1 MKLIRLILFPFVPIY
16 YLVTRLRN
24 WLYDKGFKSSKA
36 YDIPVI
42 CVGNLSTGGTGK
54 TPMIEY
60 LIRLLKNE
68 KSIATLSR
76 GYKRITEGF
85 VLGDDDATAD
95 TIGDEPYQFYRK
107 FEAIKVAVDGNRQ
120 NGIEQLLDLED
131 KPEVILLDDAY
142 QHRKVR
148 AGLNI
153 LLTSYYNL
161 YYKDIVLP
169 TGNLREPRS
178 GAKRADIIVVTKC
191 PVTISKNEK
200 DIMAS
205 KLKLK
210 PHQKLFFSHIG
221 YSESVVSSNNEITLK
236 SLPKFT
242 LVTGIANAKPL
253 VNFLK
258 DKGLEFEHIEYPD
271 HYSFRP
277 NDIEMLSEKEV
288 IVTTEKDYVRLSN
301 NESLETKLYYLPIEL
316 IIDGKNVFDDAIK
329 AFVTKRN

>member
-1 MKLIRLILFPFVPIY
+1 MKFIRVILFPVVPIY
-16 YLVTRLRN
+16 YVVTWLRN
-24 WLYDKGFKSSKA
+24 WLYDKDIKSSKS
-36 YDIPVI
+36 YDLPII

-60 LIRLLKNE
+60 LIRMLKDE
-68 KSIATLSR
+68 SSTATLSR
-76 GYKRITEGF
+76 GYKRVTEGF
-85 VLGDDDATAD
+85 VLGDENATAD

-107 FEAIKVAVDGNRQ
+107 FEAIRVAVDSDRQ
-120 NGIEQLLDLED
+120 NGIEQLLALEH

-142 QHRKVR
+142 QHRKVN
-148 AGLNI
+148 AGFNI

-161 YYKDIVLP
+161 YYNDIVLP

-191 PVTISKNEK
+191 PKDISKTEK
-200 DIMAS
+200 TKIAS
-205 KLKLK
+205 KLKIRS
-210 PHQKLFFSHIG
+210 HQKLFFSQIG
-221 YSESVVSSNNEITLK
+221 YSENVISKNKKLELR

-258 DKGLEFEHIEYPD
+258 EMGLKFDHVEYPD

-277 NDIEMLSEKEV
+277 NDIEMLTDKEM
-288 IVTTEKDYVRLSN
+288 IVTTEKDYVRLSD

-316 IIDGKNVFDDAIK
+316 IIDEDYVFDNAIK
-329 AFVTKRN
+329 AFVN